1 MNQQIVLKSTMT
13 DSSGKAGGCHYI
25 KENDQIII
33 KEGKIV
39 VWSYWPE
46 RYYAPFM
53 DYVKKIVIK
62 LG

>member
-1 MNQQIVLKSTMT
+1 MT

-33 KEGKIV
+33 EEGKIV

-53 DYVKKIVIK
+53 DNVKK
-62 LG
+62 LGIELG